1 MNLNLLTKYL
11 DGSSADLTTSPADIV
26 AFESKFDM
34 SVAKLQDNIRL
45 THIFFLAWHIA
56 HRTKATALAF
66 DAWLETV
73 ETVELAP
80 VKK

>member
-11 DGSSADLTTSPADIV
+11 DGSSEDLTTSPADIV

-34 SVAKLQDNIRL
+34 SVAKLQDNIRF

-56 HRTKATALAF
+56 HRTKATALDF
-66 DAWLETV
+66 EAWLETV
-73 ETVELAP
+73 DTVELAP

>member
-1 MNLNLLTKYL
+1 MNLNLLIKYL
-11 DGSSADLTTSPADIV
+11 DGSSKDLTTSPADIV

-34 SVAKLQDNIRL
+34 SVARLQESIRL
-45 THIFFLAWHIA
+45 THIFFLAWNIA
-56 HRTKATALAF
+56 QRNKATALDF